1 MLRMIFLWI
10 ASLPRFQMKANPRN
24 APLTRGIAFA
34 DAADQQKR
42 FPCHACA

>member
-1 MLRMIFLWI
+1 VRMELLSM

-34 DAADQQKR
+34 YAADQQKR
-42 FPCHACA
+42 FPCRACA